1 MLRILEECMRFS
13 AKYAIAAGLKEEA
26 GGSPPADGDN
36 GRFARPRVRDGCAE
50 IDREASLGTL

>member
-1 MLRILEECMRFS
+1 MRFS

-26 GGSPPADGDN
+26 GGSPPASDGDN

-50 IDREASLGTL
+50 IDLEASLGTL